1 MIILIYLI
9 AFVSHTFLEIV
20 RLGGTARDASSSS
33 ANNIPVE
40 YVPSIAP
47 FPAIQSNESTATTTR
62 KHKNWSNGTKVVAC
76 KACRA
81 AKKKCTHNGNN
92 NNNRN
97 NQNTT
102 AEKKEEKKEEK
113 CKPAPKDSS
122 NGDEKKQAV
131 ATSLSFN
138 THDMKENESNNS
150 RSSSGSEFSLTT
162 TDQQKKKKKE
172 KTQVP
177 RQRLSKSGLTPAE
190 IHNGK
195 PWDCE
200 CGEHLPGDRAR
211 CGKCK
216 KWKGGVRPPNQ
227 TTTIATKP
235 KAEKKKKK
243 VVTMPHPLPTVNDIY
258 KNVSDKSADDFTM
271 DGALILASLGS
282 GSYYNDTNR
291 PAVERCLGDI
301 VSAVTSHVEATQAE
315 MKKKTTKG
323 TKKRGRPRKDSG
335 GATATR
341 KGGKSDGTVT
351 VKRKRGRPKKV
362 VAEQPQI
369 QRVVSKESDDSNN
382 GSITIKP
389 DRPKNESA
397 ATSASANEQSH
408 MMIDMAD
415 LKLSAPNLEDEKEK
429 TKRRKTNPEEVVE
442 ATKIVACIVTLAE
455 AAASGCSKCRDELA
469 TGEKTRREHSDHCPR
484 KRRSS
489 SSSSSS
495 SGQSSKSTSSSTSTR
510 SAIRSAVV

>member
-1 MIILIYLI
+1 
-9 AFVSHTFLEIV
+9 
-20 RLGGTARDASSSS
+20 
-33 ANNIPVE
+33 
-40 YVPSIAP
+40 
-47 FPAIQSNESTATTTR
+47 
-62 KHKNWSNGTKVVAC
+62 
-76 KACRA
+76 
-81 AKKKCTHNGNN
+81 
-92 NNNRN
+92 
-97 NQNTT
+97 
-102 AEKKEEKKEEK
+102 
-113 CKPAPKDSS
+113 
-122 NGDEKKQAV
+122 
-131 ATSLSFN
+131 
-138 THDMKENESNNS
+138 MKENESNNS

-162 TDQQKKKKKE
+162 TDQPKKKKKKE

-227 TTTIATKP
+227 TTTTTTKP

-243 VVTMPHPLPTVNDIY
+243 VVTMPQPLPTVNDIY

-301 VSAVTSHVEATQAE
+301 VSAVTSHVEAQQAG

-323 TKKRGRPRKDSG
+323 TKKRGRPRKDSVG
-335 GATATR
+335 VTAR

-369 QRVVSKESDDSNN
+369 QRVVSKESDSNN
-382 GSITIKP
+382 GSITNKP
-389 DRPKNESA
+389 ERPKSENAS
-397 ATSASANEQSH
+397 TSASANEQSH

-415 LKLSAPNLEDEKEK
+415 LKLSAPSSEDEKEK

-469 TGEKTRREHSDHCPR
+469 TGEKTRREHADHCPR

-510 SAIRSAVV
+510 SAVRSAVV

>member
-1 MIILIYLI
+1 M
-9 AFVSHTFLEIV
+9 
-20 RLGGTARDASSSS
+20 
-33 ANNIPVE
+33 E

-47 FPAIQSNESTATTTR
+47 FPAIESNQSTATTTR

-92 NNNRN
+92 NRN
-97 NQNTT
+97 NSDNNT
-102 AEKKEEKKEEK
+102 AEKKEGKTEDM

-122 NGDEKKQAV
+122 SGDEKKQSV

-138 THDMKENESNNS
+138 TDDMKENESNNS

-162 TDQQKKKKKE
+162 ATEQPKKKKKE

-227 TTTIATKP
+227 TTTTTTTKP

-243 VVTMPHPLPTVNDIY
+243 KVVTVPQPLPTVNDIY
-258 KNVSDKSADDFTM
+258 KNVSDKAADDFTM

-301 VSAVTSHVEATQAE
+301 VSAVTSHVEAQQAG

-335 GATATR
+335 GVTAR
-341 KGGKSDGTVT
+341 KGEKSDGTVT

-362 VAEQPQI
+362 VTEQCQI
-369 QRVVSKESDDSNN
+369 QRVVSKESDNN
-382 GSITIKP
+382 LITSKSE
-389 DRPKNESA
+389 RPKSENA
-397 ATSASANEQSH
+397 ATSASTTEQSH

-415 LKLSAPNLEDEKEK
+415 LKLSAPSSEDEKEK

-495 SGQSSKSTSSSTSTR
+495 GQSSKSTSSSTSTR